1 MTDHE
6 AFVLLAAKQLSE
18 PLSPKEEAELAA
30 HLATCT
36 ECRRVVAGLRQDN
49 IGLRAQLGT
58 ATVAPRVRTR
68 VLEEAKGRRR
78 TDRRLVLGL
87 AAVLLLGALGA
98 SFIVGGQ
105 PDATPAPS
113 NLAELPTADP
123 TLSPAPSLA
132 VAPSPQ
138 LSPSPSEPA
147 VSPSPSRSAAYVAGS
162 YVYGTRP
169 PRRDTVAAQF
179 VAGEPA
185 GEWSR
190 VSPAD
195 GSGNTYAGSI
205 TCLVI
210 EGSTAWMAGPTTSA
224 TDGTEAALIVVHDGG
239 RNGKDDTALMW
250 LTRAG
255 QTITTVENWCVN
267 QFTPPGPPLP
277 LTEGDIEVVDDSPA
291 VSPAPSAAA
300 AFVAAAYTY
309 GQRPPRKDTV
319 VARLEDGEPIGEWS
333 RIMPADGSGDT
344 WGGPVTCLVFDGSD
358 VWLAGPATT
367 ATNGR
372 KDGSAMI
379 HLHDG
384 GPGGENDSAL
394 IWLAPV
400 GQTITTVTNW
410 CLTKFEP
417 ADLSP
422 LTDGDIE
429 IQNGP

>member
-6 AFVLLAAKQLSE
+6 TFVLLAAKQLSE
-18 PLSPKEEAELAA
+18 PLSPSEEADLAA
-30 HLATCT
+30 HLT
-36 ECRRVVAGLRQDN
+36 ECPACRSIATGMRRDN
-49 IGLRAQLGT
+49 FRLHGELA
-58 ATVAPRVRTR
+58 ATPVSPRVRAR
-68 VLEEAKGRRR
+68 VLEEASGRRR
-78 TDRRLVLGL
+78 IDARLVLGL
-87 AAVLLLGALGA
+87 AAVLLLGLLAVPFFA
-98 SFIVGGQ
+98 GG
-105 PDATPAPS
+105 PTEATPPPS
-113 NLAELPTADP
+113 AIAELPSP
-123 TLSPAPSLA
+123 SLSPEFSSLEPSPSPAPS
-132 VAPSPQ
+132 PT
-138 LSPSPSEPA
+138 
-147 VSPSPSRSAAYVAGS
+147 VSPTPPGSEAFVAGS

-179 VAGEPA
+179 QNGQPA

-195 GSGNTYAGSI
+195 GSGTTYAGTI

-210 EGSTAWMAGPTTSA
+210 DGPTAWMAGPTTSA

-239 RNGKDDTALMW
+239 ADGEGDTALMW

-255 QTITTVENWCVN
+255 QTLTTVTNWCVN
-267 QFTPPGPPLP
+267 QFTPEGPPLP
-277 LTEGDIEVVDDSPA
+277 LTEGDVEIHDDPPD
-291 VSPAPSAAA
+291 VTPAPSEAV

-319 VARLEDGEPIGEWS
+319 VARLEDGKPVGEWS

-344 WGGPVTCLVFDGSD
+344 WGGPITCLVFDGSD

-367 ATNGR
+367 S
-372 KDGSAMI
+372 DGITEAAMI

-394 IWLAPV
+394 IWLAPE

-410 CLTKFEP
+410 CMTKFEP

-422 LTDGDIE
+422 LTDGNIDI
-429 IQNGP
+429 QAGP

>member
-36 ECRRVVAGLRQDN
+36 ECRHVVAGLRQDDV
-49 IGLRAQLGT
+49 GLRAQLGT

-78 TDRRLVLGL
+78 TDGRLVLGL

-105 PDATPAPS
+105 PEATPAPS

-123 TLSPAPSLA
+123 TLSPAPSLPE
-132 VAPSPQ
+132 PSPTAATPSP
-138 LSPSPSEPA
+138 SPSPSEPP
-147 VSPSPSRSAAYVAGS
+147 VSPPPSRSAAYVAGS

-179 VAGEPA
+179 VAGEPV

-195 GSGNTYAGSI
+195 GSGNTYAGTI

-239 RNGKDDTALMW
+239 RNGKGDTALMW

-267 QFTPPGPPLP
+267 QFTPKGPPL
-277 LTEGDIEVVDDSPA
+277 
-291 VSPAPSAAA
+291 
-300 AFVAAAYTY
+300 
-309 GQRPPRKDTV
+309 
-319 VARLEDGEPIGEWS
+319 
-333 RIMPADGSGDT
+333 
-344 WGGPVTCLVFDGSD
+344 
-358 VWLAGPATT
+358 
-367 ATNGR
+367 
-372 KDGSAMI
+372 
-379 HLHDG
+379 
-384 GPGGENDSAL
+384 
-394 IWLAPV
+394 
-400 GQTITTVTNW
+400 
-410 CLTKFEP
+410 
-417 ADLSP
+417 P

-429 IQNGP
+429 IQDGR

>member
-6 AFVLLAAKQLSE
+6 TFVLLAAKQLSE
-18 PLSPKEEAELAA
+18 PLSPSEEADLAA
-30 HLATCT
+30 HLT
-36 ECRRVVAGLRQDN
+36 ECPACRSIAMGMRRDNVALSAE
-49 IGLRAQLGT
+49 LRAT
-58 ATVAPRVRTR
+58 AVSPRVRAR
-68 VLEEAKGRRR
+68 VLDEASGRRR
-78 TDRRLVLGL
+78 INARLAFGL
-87 AAVLLLGALGA
+87 AAVLLIGLLAVPFLG
-98 SFIVGGQ
+98 GGQ
-105 PDATPAPS
+105 IEATPPPS
-113 NLAELPTADP
+113 AVAELPTS
-123 TLSPAPSLA
+123 SPAPSGPE
-132 VAPSPQ
+132 PSPS
-138 LSPSPSEPA
+138 LVVSPSPSEPA
-147 VSPSPSRSAAYVAGS
+147 VSPSPPGSEAFVAGS
-162 YVYGTRP
+162 YEYGTRP

-179 VAGEPA
+179 VAGEPV

-195 GSGNTYAGSI
+195 GSGNTYAGTI

-210 EGSTAWMAGPTTSA
+210 DGSTAWMAGPTTSA

-239 RNGKDDTALMW
+239 PGGDGDTALMW

-255 QTITTVENWCVN
+255 QTLTTVENWCVN
-267 QFTPPGPPLP
+267 QYTPAGPPLP
-277 LTEGDIEVVDDSPA
+277 LTEGDIEIVDDSSD
-291 VSPAPSAAA
+291 VSPAPSAGA

-319 VARLEDGEPIGEWS
+319 VARLVDGEPVGEWS

-344 WGGPVTCLVFDGSD
+344 WGGPITCLVFDGPD

-372 KDGSAMI
+372 KDGSVMI
-379 HLHDG
+379 HLRDG

-429 IQNGP
+429 IQDGR

>member
-6 AFVLLAAKQLSE
+6 TFVLLAAKQLNE
-18 PLSPKEEAELAA
+18 PLSPSEEADLAA
-30 HLATCT
+30 HLMDCPSCRSIATGM
-36 ECRRVVAGLRQDN
+36 RRDNVALGAE
-49 IGLRAQLGT
+49 LRAT
-58 ATVAPRVRTR
+58 AVSPRVRAR
-68 VLEEAKGRRR
+68 VLDEASGRRR
-78 TDRRLVLGL
+78 INARLVLGL
-87 AAVLLLGALGA
+87 AAVLLIGLVAVPFLG
-98 SFIVGGQ
+98 GGRTE
-105 PDATPAPS
+105 ATPPPS
-113 NLAELPTADP
+113 AVAELPTS
-123 TLSPAPSLA
+123 SPAPSLSE
-132 VAPSPQ
+132 PSPS
-138 LSPSPSEPA
+138 LVVSPSPSEPA
-147 VSPSPSRSAAYVAGS
+147 VSPSPSGSKAFVAGS

-169 PRRDTVAAQF
+169 PRRDTVAAHF
-179 VAGEPA
+179 EGAEPA

-190 VSPAD
+190 ISPAD
-195 GSGNTYAGSI
+195 GSGNTYAGTI

-210 EGSTAWMAGPTTSA
+210 EDSTAWMAGPTTSA

-239 RNGKDDTALMW
+239 PDGEGDTALMW

-255 QTITTVENWCVN
+255 QTLATVTDWCVN
-267 QFTPPGPPLP
+267 QFTPAGPPLP
-277 LTEGDIEVVDDSPA
+277 LTEGDIEIQDDPSA
-291 VSPAPSAAA
+291 VSPAPSEAGLS
-300 AFVAAAYTY
+300 VAAAYTY
-309 GQRPPRKDTV
+309 GLRPPRKDTV
-319 VARLEDGEPIGEWS
+319 VARLVDGEPVGEWS

-344 WGGPVTCLVFDGSD
+344 WGGPITCLVFDGSD

-372 KDGSAMI
+372 TDGSAMI

-429 IQNGP
+429 IQDGS